1 MAEHD
6 VEPRTGLSRRELL
19 AYASVFGPSFLAAQG
34 LLSPRP
40 QQTTSPRPENQRPRR
55 YQMKKS
61 INMWA
66 FPYPDKM
73 SLRECFELARD
84 AGFDGVEVNYAL
96 TGEISPEASDK
107 DLQRIGQL
115 ARECGLQISGVC
127 SFLYWPYSL
136 TSNDPQRRKRG
147 LELTANMIRAARAM
161 GTENLLVIAGSVYIP
176 WVPDQTPVPYDVC
189 EQRAREAM
197 QQLIPL
203 AAEHR
208 VYLNVEN
215 IFANGYLLSPD
226 DMIRFVD
233 SFNSPWV
240 RVHFDTGNIMQ
251 FQFPED
257 WIRKLGKR
265 IKNVHF
271 KEYNKNVQEFNL
283 DAFRVL
289 LDGST
294 NWPEVMAA
302 LDGIGYRGYL
312 TFEYFHP
319 FQYWPEALIYQA
331 SDALDRMLG
340 AK

>member
-1 MAEHD
+1 MD
-6 VEPRTGLSRRELL
+6 QRDLDPRTGLSRRELL
-19 AYASVFGPSFLAAQG
+19 AYASVFGPAFLAAQG
-34 LLSPRP
+34 LIEAAPSGQADSEARG
-40 QQTTSPRPENQRPRR
+40 PRR
-55 YQMKKS
+55 RYAMKKS

-73 SLRECFELARD
+73 SLKECFELARD
-84 AGFDGVEVNYAL
+84 AGFDAIEVNYAL
-96 TGEISPEASDK
+96 SGEISPEASER
-107 DLQRIGQL
+107 DLRHVGQL
-115 ARECGLQISGVC
+115 ARGCGLEISGVC

-136 TSNDPQRRKRG
+136 TSNDPERRRRG
-147 LELTANMIRAARAM
+147 MELAASMIRAARAL

-176 WVPDQTPVPYDVC
+176 WVPEETPVPYDVC

-197 QQLIPL
+197 NRLIPL
-203 AAEHR
+203 AAEHK

-233 SFNSPWV
+233 SFGSPWV

-283 DAFRVL
+283 DAFRLL

-294 NWPEVMAA
+294 NWPAVMAA
-302 LDGIGYRGYL
+302 LDEVGYRGYL

-319 FQYWPEALIYQA
+319 FQHWPEALIYQA

-340 AK
+340 VK